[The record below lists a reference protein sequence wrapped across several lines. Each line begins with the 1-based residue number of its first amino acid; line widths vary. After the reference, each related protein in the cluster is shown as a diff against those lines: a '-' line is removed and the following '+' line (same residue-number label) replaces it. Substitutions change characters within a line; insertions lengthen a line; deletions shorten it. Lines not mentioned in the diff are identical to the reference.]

1 MVTRPLDSHTHL
13 QGLYVTFDLVLLLL
27 RSGRLFSHTMLPVI
41 AIISIIAGASIADD
55 SLVESLVISG
65 NEAAMDIT

>member
-1 MVTRPLDSHTHL
+1 
-13 QGLYVTFDLVLLLL
+13 
-27 RSGRLFSHTMLPVI
+27 MLPVI